1 MTPDPLLSRLR
12 ALPTLDFEPTKADA
26 LKREA
31 HAELLRTTRRSRL
44 GALWFDWLE
53 PATVAAVILIYGA
66 WGFSAAASALLGEPA
81 AAGEASIKVDVDAL
95 KPHAP

>member
-66 WGFSAAASALLGEPA
+66 WGFSASTSTLIEASPA
-81 AAGEASIKVDVDAL
+81 AAGSPRSADAAAL